1 MSNLQI
7 GNEYILCLETGKC
20 LSIEEVVK
28 RYSNL
33 EKKLEQ
39 FPNFKQN
46 DFIKKHS
53 NQKFFGLQVSY
64 EKINFIALSLMI
76 LIGFYLLACTIAPL
90 VNLNNQTFR
99 IIFTTVGGI
108 PSILYYST
116 FQTNYKRK

>member
-1 MSNLQI
+1 MSNLPI
-7 GNEYILCLETGKC
+7 DNENIVCLETGKC
-20 LSIEEVVK
+20 LSIEEVVQSC
-28 RYSNL
+28 SNL
-33 EKKLEQ
+33 EKKLEH

-46 DFIKKHS
+46 DFIKK
-53 NQKFFGLQVSY
+53 QRDQQFFGLQVSY
-64 EKINFIALSLMI
+64 EKINFITLSLMI

-116 FQTNYKRK
+116 FQINYIRK

>member
-46 DFIKKHS
+46 HFIKKHS

-76 LIGFYLLACTIAPL
+76 LIGFYLLACTYRPI
-90 VNLNNQTFR
+90 
-99 IIFTTVGGI
+99 
-108 PSILYYST
+108 S
-116 FQTNYKRK
+116 